1 MSLEDVVKKKLAQR
15 QENAVKEYLNNLN
28 TQAQKGNDVQ
38 EGLEFVKASQG
49 NVGQAIGGTAAD
61 IGLSLARGFTSVSE
75 GLADALIYLGA
86 GIAELHGKK
95 AYAAALRNDTQVN
108 LTDQLLRVKAV
119 EDNSVL
125 GRTSQGI
132 LEGVGQGI
140 ATVATGAVGG
150 AGLSG
155 ATMFVSG
162 TGHGMTEA
170 LQEGATANEA
180 ALYGLISGGV
190 DAITEA
196 LAGGL
201 GKGAKALGIS
211 KGIAGIDDK
220 IASVLSKNVK
230 NKLVSNLIQAGVK
243 ATGEGVEE
251 ALSYAG
257 QTLAKKMTYL
267 SEKDWNELWSNQELL
282 ENFVA
287 GTLSSA
293 ILQAPDVVTSTKRGQ
308 DFVTGRS
315 GDEQAVIDKLYK
327 DRVAAQE
334 TDGKKLTTKEKG
346 KILDQVEQE
355 YERGEIAVETIEE
368 ALGGDTYQKYV
379 EAEKQRK
386 DLQTEFDDLNG
397 MKKGEMT
404 GVQEDRLQELRQQ
417 LKTMSEEDA
426 AGKLQKQY
434 QEEVRQKASKGQ
446 LAESYNQREQR
457 GQAYKADLA
466 QYNEK
471 QRATVQKAMDSGI
484 LNNTR
489 KSHDFVDLIAKISE
503 DTGADFD
510 FTDNQRL
517 KESGFAMDGITVNG
531 YTNGKTVSVNINSA
545 KALNTVVGHEIM
557 HVLEG
562 TELANKLQERILAY
576 ADSKGELKTR
586 KDALQKLY
594 QNMEADI
601 DKELTADLVGDYIFG
616 DIDFIRDLKT
626 GDRDLF
632 QRIYDE
638 VKHLVKL
645 ATAGSKEARE
655 LERIKK
661 MFADVYREADGQKI
675 TEAQNEKG
683 LNATQ
688 EVDYSLSRDTEFSD
702 NAIAK
707 NKTTNEVA
715 PEVMEAAKTVRSKI
729 ADRMNEISEKGLV
742 TLPEDK
748 EGDTFFSNSSY
759 GGSEENTTIC
769 PRSLAPEAFV
779 NAVSEMIGRPLT
791 VQEQIYVGQDL
802 MNKLGSSEELKGQG
816 LSPECTYCYVAMDR
830 KAQRQFLGEYI
841 KQRDAVLEQLKKN
854 PSMDASKLHRDHRAL
869 AEHFKN
875 KQSAD
880 PELSEL
886 GKIYKE
892 FLDGR
897 KPTKNTYKRF
907 KMWYDTFKSG
917 KPMIDGSHLANMEKL
932 MGDIGEEF
940 GEELKPQIAD
950 ALDYAQKASWAKK
963 RVGYVAYNGHILK
976 WKQDRI
982 DKLNSHYGLR
992 MYSFSDFHPAFVL
1005 ENMQMITDAAV
1016 RGLKMLGYT
1025 KDLDFVDIFAP
1036 TGMNIN
1042 ISTFGFNAGGKV
1054 YENSIMGASWEAAQ
1068 KLRQQYPNVGITY
1081 VATDDTQVRW
1091 AMEQEWI
1098 DVVIPY
1104 HMVRTGAEIAE
1115 HFGYTNYTQES
1126 ADTKKK
1132 SWKKGQHEASI
1143 APTQHN
1149 NDLETYLTELAKNE
1163 LEPRFDRF
1171 RFNEDGT
1178 PNPNYMKLVNECRRS
1193 AAESTPVKPIFN
1205 EDAAMRVMAKL
1216 EANGYYQPIG
1226 GSVERMYEI
1235 AADVAEDMGNN
1246 VKLSLSEET
1255 ESRPANDTKGIYG
1268 SDVALEG
1275 KVAAPVRQT
1284 PAKIEAPVVKQT
1296 EAKKVEAPETPKT
1309 VEAPVQEK
1317 AKIEAPAKEQKAE
1330 TEAQETVEGRPLP
1343 ENYEAKAP
1351 KEGMQPVVSP
1361 VVKLTQNTRNVEKA
1375 QMSQEEA
1382 EYYKEKEGKT
1392 VKTFREL
1399 MTIKAENLVKNIADT
1414 RVAKQKAAADF
1425 DAKIQKVRA
1434 GFGEIEAKA
1443 KNMAKMITETRE
1455 AKQTAE
1461 AEYDA
1466 KIQQLQEEYDEKKNK
1481 RTAVAAQLLQS
1492 ISRNK
1497 RLKNNRMAEYDAKI
1511 KKLQT
1516 DYNALKN
1523 RETKS
1528 SNKMEQRISELEK
1541 QKSDRLAEYNKRLYD
1556 LQKRVERT
1564 EERILNDTGREDYI
1578 RSKIEAI
1585 DEKLKAE
1592 KDQLLEKQTK
1602 EREDLERKT
1611 ESRETYIAERA
1622 MELYEEL
1629 RKLKKGVKA
1638 SEDLGFLLDQGY
1650 SWNAIKSALLLVN
1663 DKPAGGLNTRFEAEK
1678 TVRELLGRRYEDA
1691 MEDVQLLEQTQA
1703 NELQKLEDEAK
1714 DRRAALQ
1721 AALIKKQRMEQYEG
1735 EAEMLVGDSG
1745 GWKDMK
1751 TGMGYATQTMR
1762 RYMRDIVRDLE
1773 GNQQIEK
1780 ADAITDYLQGTYNLN
1795 EAAMKLEARKRKEK
1809 FAALKLNKYE
1819 SAYAQMLGEMKY
1831 GPGGDEKSTLEYD
1844 AVTYLEAFKD
1854 KINLEKVEQAV
1865 EMARAE
1871 YEELFVLINQT
1882 LRSQGF
1888 REMPYRKGYFPHF
1901 TDKTQNFVQKLL
1913 NWKPNTD
1920 EIPTSIAGR
1929 TEEFKP
1935 QRSWQSFIQKR
1946 KGIRTDY
1953 DLLKGYDNY
1962 LNGALDWIYHI
1973 ADIQRM
1979 RAFENFLRYTHSE
1992 EGVQAKIEE
2001 IKDNLDFTAEETQDE
2016 IDKVIKNYKNPL
2028 NNLVVELRRKT
2039 NTLAA
2044 KKSAFD
2050 RETEEYMG
2058 RPSYSMLTNIT
2069 SRASANQVAGNLASA
2084 LTNVIPIIQSSAE
2097 VSPKWTFEAVKETL
2111 KSTQNDDGMI
2121 ERSTFLTNRLRQN
2134 ESLIKNNWDK
2144 IGDVLSIPMEY
2155 MDAFASQVVWRSK
2168 YLQNKKKGMTETE
2181 AIKNADQFAENVIAG
2196 RSRGNMPTIFDSK
2209 NILFKTFTAF
2219 QLEVANQYGYF
2230 FKDLPTKWK
2239 KEAAAEKKANGG
2251 KTPAKT
2257 IAKATAGVASVL
2269 MGSYVYNWVAEAITG
2284 NASATDPIRILEKII
2299 RQAIREIEDDD
2310 EETTGKEIASVFKT
2324 ALTEILEEVP
2334 YVGGPLGGGRISS
2347 AAAMPYGSIQD
2358 LLQNLPDD
2366 VGEGNWKRLGKE
2378 LLNVLYYGVLPM
2390 GGGQLKKINEGI
2402 GMYLDT
2408 SEEFPFLP
2416 KVAETPGSYT
2426 TSGGMRYAVEP
2437 TVWNVI
2443 QSVLFGQYAN
2453 ENARRYFDEGKTP
2466 LSEKQV
2472 EEFQSVDMD
2481 MDEYWD
2487 YRDALKEA
2495 GSKTADKID
2504 VVMGLDLPIDQ
2515 KNLLAN
2521 NIANRKDPIDLTGA
2535 EMFDGFAEFD
2545 FYMQHRKK
2553 YEFLKSNGV
2562 TVKEYE
2568 TMEEAAKALEEY
2580 KPDSAEMQSFLKKND
2595 LTLAECEDLKREKE
2609 WLDFR
2614 YESPEKYKFLS
2625 SQGIRAEDYMAMD
2638 EEEKAQ
2644 FDMLRESP
2652 KKLEFL
2658 KENGIS
2664 AQEYESMDEAE
2675 KEDLDFR
2682 YSNPEK
2688 YDFLKK
2694 EGITVA
2700 AYKDF
2705 DKTTKEAWDWAANNQ
2720 KKYDFLKQEGITM
2733 DEYKM
2738 LSEGAKDDW
2747 KWAAN
2752 NPEKYRM
2759 SKAVTENLH
2768 EYRRY
2773 QDKIAGISGDKK
2785 QEKIWAYIS
2794 SLDIA
2799 EGAKALLF
2807 KQKYPANDKYNR
2819 QVVQYVIGLD
2829 MTYTEKKQILT
2840 QLGFQ
2845 VDSNGKITG

>member
-15 QENAVKEYLNNLN
+15 QENAVKEIVNNLN
-28 TQAQKGNDVQ
+28 MQAQKGNDVQ
-38 EGLEFVKASQG
+38 EGLEFVKASKG

-61 IGLSLARGFTSVSE
+61 VGLSLARGFTSVSE
-75 GLADALIYLGA
+75 GLADALTYLGA

-132 LEGVGQGI
+132 LEGVGQGV

-170 LQEGATANEA
+170 LQGGATANEA

-220 IASVLSKNVK
+220 VATALTKNIK
-230 NKLVSNLIQAGVK
+230 SKLVSNLLQAGVK
-243 ATGEGVEE
+243 ATGEGLEE

-257 QTLAKKMTYL
+257 QTLAKKLTYM
-267 SEKDWNELWSNQELL
+267 SEKEWSELWSSQELL
-282 ENFVA
+282 ENFVV

-315 GDEQAVIDKLYK
+315 GDEQAVIDKLYN

-334 TDGKKLTTKEKG
+334 TDGKKLTTREKG

-368 ALGGDTYQKYV
+368 ALGGDTYQQYV
-379 EAEKQRK
+379 EASKKQK
-386 DLQTEFDDLNG
+386 DLQKEFDDLNN

-417 LKTMSEEDA
+417 LKTMSDEDA

-434 QEEVRQKASKGQ
+434 REEVRQKASKGQ

-457 GQAYKADLA
+457 GQAYRADLA
-466 QYNEK
+466 QYSEK

-517 KESGFAMDGITVNG
+517 KESGFALEGVTVNG
-531 YTNGKTVSVNINSA
+531 FTNGKTVSVNINSA

-576 ADSKGELKTR
+576 AESKGELQSR
-586 KDALQKLY
+586 RDSLQKLY
-594 QNMEADI
+594 QNLEADI

-616 DIDFIRDLKT
+616 DIDFVRDLKN
-626 GDRDLF
+626 GDRDIF
-632 QRIYDE
+632 DRIYDE

-841 KQRDAVLEQLKKN
+841 KQRDAVLDKLKKN

-1132 SWKKGQHEASI
+1132 SWKKGQHESSI

-1205 EDAAMRVMAKL
+1205 EDAAMRAMAKL

-1255 ESRPANDTKGIYG
+1255 EGRPANDTKGIYG

-1284 PAKIEAPVVKQT
+1284 PAKIEAPVVKKT
-1296 EAKKVEAPETPKT
+1296 EAKKVEAPEAPKT
-1309 VEAPVQEK
+1309 VEAPVQGK
-1317 AKIEAPAKEQKAE
+1317 AKIEAPVQEQKAE
-1330 TEAQETVEGRPLP
+1330 AEAQETVAGRPLP

-1361 VVKLTQNTRNVEKA
+1361 VVNLTANTRNADKT
-1375 QMSQEEA
+1375 QMSKEEA
-1382 EYYKEKEGKT
+1382 EYYQEKEGKN

-1399 MTIKAENLVKNIADT
+1399 MTIKAGNLTKNIADI
-1414 RVAKQKAAADF
+1414 RVAKQKVAADF
-1425 DAKIQKVRA
+1425 DAKIEKLQS
-1434 GFGEIEAKA
+1434 
-1443 KNMAKMITETRE
+1443 
-1455 AKQTAE
+1455 
-1461 AEYDA
+1461 EYDGLKNKTTIRA
-1466 KIQQLQEEYDEKKNK
+1466 NQLQ
-1481 RTAVAAQLLQS
+1481 
-1492 ISRNK
+1492 RNIE
-1497 RLKNNRMAEYDAKI
+1497 N
-1511 KKLQT
+1511 KKLQKA
-1516 DYNALKN
+1516 N
-1523 RETKS
+1523 
-1528 SNKMEQRISELEK
+1528 
-1541 QKSDRLAEYNKRLYD
+1541 RLAEYNKRLYD

-1578 RSKIEAI
+1578 KSKIEAI
-1585 DEKLKAE
+1585 DEKLKADRE
-1592 KDQLLEKQTK
+1592 QLLEKQAK
-1602 EREDLERKT
+1602 EREDLEKKT
-1611 ESRETYIAERA
+1611 ESRETYVAERA
-1622 MELYEEL
+1622 MELYHEL
-1629 RKLKKGVKA
+1629 RKLTKGKKA

-1691 MEDVQLLEQTQA
+1691 LDDVQLLEETQA
-1703 NELQKLEDEAK
+1703 KEIQKLEDEAK
-1714 DRRAALQ
+1714 ESREKLETAV
-1721 AALIKKQRMEQYEG
+1721 IKQQNMERY
-1735 EAEMLVGDSG
+1735 EAEIAQLVGDTG
-1745 GWKDMK
+1745 NWKDKK
-1751 TGMGYATQTMR
+1751 TGYGYSTQTMK
-1762 RYMRDIVRDLE
+1762 RYLRDVVRDE
-1773 GNQQIEK
+1773 NGNPDIER
-1780 ADAITDYLQGTYNLN
+1780 ADAITDYIQGTIAHN
-1795 EAAMKLEARKRKEK
+1795 EAAKKLEANRRKQMLGE
-1809 FAALKLNKYE
+1809 LKLTRQE
-1819 SAYAQMLGEMKY
+1819 SVYAQMLGELKY
-1831 GPGGDEKSTLEYD
+1831 NPDVKEIGTLEYD
-1844 AVTYLEAFKD
+1844 AAEYLDKFKD
-1854 KINLEKVEQAV
+1854 KINLEKVNKAIELVRSQ
-1865 EMARAE
+1865 
-1871 YEELFVLINQT
+1871 YDELFDIANQA
-1882 LRSQGF
+1882 LREQGLPGLEF
-1888 REMPYRKGYFPHF
+1888 RKGYFPHF
-1901 TDKTQNFVQKLL
+1901 TDNTQTFLQKLL
-1913 NWKPNTD
+1913 NWKPNND
-1920 EIPTSIAGR
+1920 VIPTNIAGR

-1935 QRSWQSFIQKR
+1935 QRKWQSFAQR
-1946 KGIRTDY
+1946 RHGIETTY
-1953 DLLKGYDNY
+1953 DLEKGFNNY
-1962 LNGALDWIYHI
+1962 LDGVMEWVYHNS
-1973 ADIQRM
+1973 DIQRI
-1979 RAFENFLRYTHSE
+1979 RAFENYLRYIHTDE
-1992 EGVQAKIEE
+1992 ATQKRIEE
-2001 IKDNLDFTAEETQDE
+2001 VKDNPEYSEADAQAE
-2016 IDKVIKNYKNPL
+2016 IDKILQEAKNPL
-2028 NNLVVELRRKT
+2028 NNLVVELRIKG
-2039 NTLAA
+2039 NLLAG
-2044 KKSAFD
+2044 KKHSMD
-2050 RETEEYMG
+2050 REVEYGFG
-2058 RPSYSMLTNIT
+2058 RPAYSVLTNIT
-2069 SRASANQVAGNLASA
+2069 SRSSANQVAGNLASA

-2097 VSPKWTFEAVKETL
+2097 VKMKWTLKAVEDTL
-2111 KSTQNDDGMI
+2111 KSIQNNDGVV
-2121 ERSTFLTNRLRQN
+2121 EKSTFLTNRLV
-2134 ESLIKNNWDK
+2134 ESEKLAKTAWDK
-2144 IGDVLSIPMEY
+2144 VGDVLSIPMEY

-2168 YLQNKKKGMTETE
+2168 YLQNKSEGMTE
-2181 AIKNADQFAENVIAG
+2181 AKAVSNADQFAAG
-2196 RSRGNMPTIFDSK
+2196 LMADRSKGQLPTVFESK
-2209 NILFKTFTAF
+2209 NPLERMFTAF
-2219 QLEVANQYGYF
+2219 QVEPANQYGYF
-2230 FKDLPTKWK
+2230 FKDLPREWK
-2239 KEAAAEKKANGG
+2239 KKAEAEKKENGG
-2251 KTPAKT
+2251 KPPVKT
-2257 IAKATAGVASVL
+2257 IKEATVGITSVL
-2269 MGSYVYNWVAEAITG
+2269 IGTYFANKISEAITG
-2284 NASATDPIRILEKII
+2284 NTPATDPLGLLEKII
-2299 RQAIREIEDDD
+2299 KQAIAEIDDDD
-2310 EETTGKEIASVFKT
+2310 EETAGEEIMGIVGT
-2324 ALTEILEEVP
+2324 TLLELLQETP
-2334 YVGGPLGGGRISS
+2334 FIGGPLGGGRISS
-2347 AAAMPYGSIQD
+2347 AAALPYGSIQD
-2358 LLQNLPDD
+2358 LVTGFTADI
-2366 VGEGNWKRLGKE
+2366 GEGDWENIAKE
-2378 LLNVLYYGVLPM
+2378 ALRVVYYGVLPM
-2390 GGGQLKKINEGI
+2390 GGGQIKKINEGI

-2416 KVAETPGSYT
+2416 KAAETPGSYT
-2426 TSGGMRYAVEP
+2426 TSGGLRYEVEP

-2466 LSEKQV
+2466 LSEEQL

-2487 YRDALKEA
+2487 YRDDLKAA

-2521 NIANRKDPIDLTGA
+2521 NIAKREEPIDLTGA
-2535 EMFDGFAEFD
+2535 DKFGSFAEFD
-2545 FYMQHRKK
+2545 FYIKDPEK
-2553 YEFLKSNGV
+2553 YQYLKANGV
-2562 TVKEYE
+2562 TVAEYE
-2568 TMEEAAKALEEY
+2568 AMDKAE
-2580 KPDSAEMQSFLKKND
+2580 
-2595 LTLAECEDLKREKE
+2595 REVFN
-2609 WLDFR
+2609 FR
-2614 YESPEKYKFLS
+2614 HNNESKFKFLS
-2625 SQGIRAEDYMAMD
+2625 SQGIRVSEYLAMSDEGKAEI
-2638 EEEKAQ
+2638 
-2644 FDMLRESP
+2644 DMLQNSP

-2658 KENGIS
+2658 QGKGIT
-2664 AQEYESMDEAE
+2664 AAEYTTMAAATKALKDYKPGSDNMLDFLEEYDLTEAE
-2675 KEDLDFR
+2675 CEKLRTQKEELDFQ
-2682 YSNPEK
+2682 YNNPEK
-2688 YDFLKK
+2688 YAFLKK

-2700 AYKDF
+2700 AYQEF
-2705 DKTTKEAWDWAANNQ
+2705 DKTTKAAWDWAASNPE
-2720 KKYDFLKQEGITM
+2720 KYEFLKKEGVTM
-2733 DEYKM
+2733 DEYKL
-2738 LSEGAKDDW
+2738 LSESAKDDW

-2752 NPEKYRM
+2752 NPDKYKL
-2759 SKAVTENLH
+2759 SKTVTDDLY

-2773 QDKIAGISGDKK
+2773 QDKIAGISGDNK
-2785 QEKIWAYIS
+2785 QEKILAYIN

-2799 EGAKALLF
+2799 EGAKAILF
-2807 KQKYPANDKYNR
+2807 KMKYPKNDDYNR
-2819 QVVQYVIGLD
+2819 QVVQYVVGLD
-2829 MTYTEKKQILT
+2829 MTYAEKKAILT

>member
-75 GLADALIYLGA
+75 GLADALTYLGA

-108 LTDQLLRVKAV
+108 LTDQLLRVKSV

-125 GRTSQGI
+125 GRTSRGI

-140 ATVATGAVGG
+140 ANEAAGAVGG
-150 AGLSG
+150 GALAKGL
-155 ATMFVSG
+155 TFVSSA
-162 TGHGMTEA
+162 GHGMTES
-170 LQEGATANEA
+170 LQEGATENQA
-180 ALYGLISGGV
+180 ALYGLISGGI
-190 DAITEA
+190 DAIFEA

-201 GKGAKALGIS
+201 GKGAKVVGIS

-220 IASVLSKNVK
+220 IASALTKNVK

-243 ATGEGVEE
+243 ATGEGLEE

-257 QTLAKKMTYL
+257 QTLAKKMIYL

-282 ENFVA
+282 ENFFV
-287 GTLSSA
+287 GTMSSA

-308 DFVTGRS
+308 DFVTGRTS
-315 GDEQAVIDKLYK
+315 DEQAVIDKLYK

-334 TDGKKLTTKEKG
+334 TDGKKLTTREKG

-368 ALGGDTYQKYV
+368 ALGGDTYKKYV
-379 EAEKQRK
+379 EAEKQKK
-386 DLQTEFDDLNG
+386 DLQTEFDDLNS

-404 GVQEDRLQELRQQ
+404 GVQELRQQ
-417 LKTMSEEDA
+417 LKTMEDA

-517 KESGFAMDGITVNG
+517 KESGFALEGVTVNG
-531 YTNGKTVSVNINSA
+531 FTNGKTVSVNINSA

-601 DKELTADLVGDYIFG
+601 DKELTADLVGDYIFS

-638 VKHLVKL
+638 VKHMVKL

-1351 KEGMQPVVSP
+1351 KEGMQPVVTP
-1361 VVKLTQNTRNVEKA
+1361 KVALVPRKQKADKA
-1375 QMSQEEA
+1375 QMTQEEA
-1382 EYYKEKEGKT
+1382 AYYEDVEGKP
-1392 VKTFREL
+1392 VKTFRDL
-1399 MTIKAENLVKNIADT
+1399 MQIKAGNLQKNIADT
-1414 RVAKQKAAADF
+1414 RKAKRQSAEEF
-1425 DAKIQKVRA
+1425 DAKIQKL
-1434 GFGEIEAKA
+1434 
-1443 KNMAKMITETRE
+1443 
-1455 AKQTAE
+1455 Q
-1461 AEYDA
+1461 AEYDS
-1466 KIQQLQEEYDEKKNK
+1466 LKNK
-1481 RTAVAAQLLQS
+1481 NTIRANQLLRA
-1492 ISRNK
+1492 I
-1497 RLKNNRMAEYDAKI
+1497 NR
-1511 KKLQT
+1511 QQ
-1516 DYNALKN
+1516 
-1523 RETKS
+1523 
-1528 SNKMEQRISELEK
+1528 QR
-1541 QKSDRLAEYNKRLYD
+1541 KSDRQAEYNKSIYNM
-1556 LQKRVERT
+1556 QKRAERT
-1564 EERILNDTGREDYI
+1564 EERILNDTGREDFV
-1578 RSKIEAI
+1578 KNKLDAIE
-1585 DEKLKAE
+1585 EKLKADRE
-1592 KDQLLEKQTK
+1592 KMQQRHEQERADLEK
-1602 EREDLERKT
+1602 KT
-1611 ESRETYIAERA
+1611 ESRETYVAERA

-1663 DKPAGGLNTRFEAEK
+1663 DKPAGGRNTRFEAEK

-1703 NELQKLEDEAK
+1703 DELQKLEDEAQEK
-1714 DRRAALQ
+1714 RATLQ
-1721 AALIKKQRMEQYEG
+1721 AAIVKKENMARY
-1735 EAEMLVGDSG
+1735 EAEIEQLVGNTG
-1745 GWKDMK
+1745 EWKDKK
-1751 TGMGYATQTMR
+1751 TGYGYSTQTMR
-1762 RYMRDIVRDLE
+1762 RYLREVVRDE
-1773 GNQQIEK
+1773 NGKPDIER
-1780 ADAITDYLQGTYNLN
+1780 ADAITDYLQGTTSYN
-1795 EAAMKLEARKRKEK
+1795 EAAKNLEARSRK
-1809 FAALKLNKYE
+1809 AKLAEMKLTKQE
-1819 SAYAQMLGEMKY
+1819 SVYAQMLGELKYNPEMK
-1831 GPGGDEKSTLEYD
+1831 EKGTLEYD
-1844 AVTYLEAFKD
+1844 AAEYLENFKD
-1854 KINLEKVEQAV
+1854 KIDLEKVDKAIEFV
-1865 EMARAE
+1865 RAQ
-1871 YEELFVLINQT
+1871 YEELYVVTNQA
-1882 LRSQGF
+1882 LREQGLP
-1888 REMPYRKGYFPHF
+1888 EMPYRRGYFPHF
-1901 TDKTQNFVQKLL
+1901 TDRAQTFIQKLL

-1920 EIPTSIAGR
+1920 KLPTNLAGR

-1935 QRSWQSFIQKR
+1935 QRKWQGFAQRR
-1946 KGIRTDY
+1946 KGIETDY
-1953 DLLKGYDNY
+1953 DLVKGFDNY
-1962 LNGALDWIYHI
+1962 VNGALEWIYHNS
-1973 ADIQRM
+1973 DIQRM
-1979 RAFENFLRYTHSE
+1979 RAFEDYLRYIHTDE
-1992 EGVQAKIEE
+1992 AMQKKIEDV
-2001 IKDNLDFTAEETQDE
+2001 KDNLELSEAETQAQ
-2016 IDKVIKNYKNPL
+2016 IDQIAKEHSNPL
-2028 NNLVVELRRKT
+2028 NNLVVELRRKG
-2039 NTLAA
+2039 NLLAG
-2044 KKSAFD
+2044 KKNSMD
-2050 RETEEYMG
+2050 REMEYDFG
-2058 RPSYSMLTNIT
+2058 RPSYSALTNIT
-2069 SRASANQVAGNLASA
+2069 RRTSANQVAANLASA
-2084 LTNVIPIIQSSAE
+2084 TTNIIPIIQSTAE
-2097 VSPKWTFEAVKETL
+2097 VKPKWTFEAVKDTL
-2111 KSTQNDDGMI
+2111 NSVKNYDGMV
-2121 ERSTFLTNRLRQN
+2121 EKSAFLVNRLRQN
-2134 ESLIKNNWDK
+2134 ESIAKTAWDK
-2144 IGDVLSIPMEY
+2144 VGDVLSIPMEY

-2168 YLQNKKKGMTETE
+2168 YLQNKSKGMQEAE
-2181 AIKNADQFAENVIAG
+2181 AIKNADQFAAG
-2196 RSRGNMPTIFDSK
+2196 LMADRSKGQMPTIFESK
-2209 NILFKTFTAF
+2209 NIIYKMFTTF
-2219 QLEVANQYGYF
+2219 QLEPANQYGYF
-2230 FKDLPTKWK
+2230 AKDLPTKLK
-2239 KEAAAEKKANGG
+2239 KDAEAEKKANGG
-2251 KTPAKT
+2251 KAPVKT
-2257 IAKATAGVASVL
+2257 IKEATAGLASVL
-2269 MGSYVYNWVAEAITG
+2269 IGSYVLNNVLEAITG
-2284 NASATDPIRILEKII
+2284 NRPATDPIGMLEKVI
-2299 RQAIREIEDDD
+2299 RQALAEIEDDD
-2310 EETTGKEIASVFKT
+2310 EETAGEEVAGIVGTT
-2324 ALTEILEEVP
+2324 ILEVLQEVP
-2334 YVGGPLGGGRISS
+2334 FVGGPLGGGRIS
-2347 AAAMPYGSIQD
+2347 AAAALPYGSVQD
-2358 LLQNLPDD
+2358 LVTGLSNDI
-2366 VGEGNWKRLGKE
+2366 GEGDVKNIVKE
-2378 LLNVLYYGVLPM
+2378 MMNLVYYGVLPM

-2545 FYMQHRKK
+2545 FYMQHREK
-2553 YEFLKSNGV
+2553 YEFLKNNGV

-2568 TMEEAAKALEEY
+2568 TMAEAANALKEY
-2580 KPDSAEMQSFLKKND
+2580 KPDSEEMQSFLKKND
-2595 LTLAECEDLKREKE
+2595 LTLAECEDLKRKKE

-2644 FDMLRESP
+2644 LDMLRESP

-2752 NPEKYRM
+2752 NPDKYKL

-2773 QDKIAGISGDKK
+2773 QDKIAGISGDNK
-2785 QEKIWAYIS
+2785 QEKILAYIN

-2799 EGAKALLF
+2799 EGAKAILF
-2807 KQKYPANDKYNR
+2807 KMKYPKNDDYNR
-2819 QVVQYVIGLD
+2819 QVVQYVVGLD
-2829 MTYTEKKQILT
+2829 MTYAEKKAILT